1 MFKKHSHKLNLLL
14 AGGDLM
20 LTAVAFYLAYW
31 LRFEVGLLEQTRP
44 HHRMQYAI
52 VLACILPLW
61 PGLFSFFRVYQSRRH
76 QGIFADFRPLLFSI
90 STGVIFI
97 CAFTFFYRGIT
108 YSRLSFV
115 CFGALN
121 FILIFSERVALRAIL
136 HHLRKRGYN
145 LRRVLIV
152 GAGPLGRRVAQRV
165 LSHPEMGYHIVGLL
179 DDHHAAGIFKSK
191 LDLKVLGKTNDIAR
205 LVERH
210 NIDKVIIAL
219 PMQAIRKISKVVKVC
234 EQEGVATDIVPDFFK
249 FIQPRTKVQNF
260 AGLPLVSVRATP
272 VDSLNYRIGKRIFDV
287 AFSAGILIATT
298 PLLLIITVLVK
309 LTSSG
314 PVFFLQER
322 YGANRRAFRM
332 LKFRTMRLQT
342 ASSSDTTWTRPND
355 HRITPLGAFL
365 RRTSLDE
372 LPQFIN
378 VLKGDMSVVGPR
390 PERPFF
396 AQQFKSEVPSYM
408 VRHQVKTG
416 ITGWAQVN
424 GWRGDTSIKKRLE
437 HDLYYIENWTFAL
450 DLKIIALTVAHGLIN
465 KNAY

>member
-1 MFKKHSHKLNLLL
+1 MFKKYSHKLIFML
-14 AGGDLM
+14 AVGDLF
-20 LTAVAFYLAYW
+20 LTAATFYLAYW
-31 LRFEVGLLEQTRP
+31 LRFETGLLEQARP
-44 HHRMQYAI
+44 HQRMQYTI

-76 QGIFADFRPLLFSI
+76 QGIFADFRPLLFSLT
-90 STGVIFI
+90 TGVIFI
-97 CAFTFFYRGIT
+97 CAFTFFYREIS
-108 YSRLSFV
+108 YSRLTFV
-115 CFGALN
+115 WFGVLN
-121 FILIFSERVALRAIL
+121 FVLIFSERVTLRAIL

-165 LSHPEMGYHIVGLL
+165 LTHPEMGYHIVGLL
-179 DDHHAAGIFKSK
+179 DDHHAPGIFKNK
-191 LDLKVLGKTNDIAR
+191 LDLKVLGKTKDVAQAI
-205 LVERH
+205 ERH
-210 NIDKVIIAL
+210 NVDKVIIAL
-219 PMQAIRKISKVVKVC
+219 PMQAIRKISKIVKVC
-234 EQEGVATDIVPDFFK
+234 EQEGVAADIVPDFFK

-287 AFSAGILIATT
+287 VFSAVILTATS
-298 PLLLIITVLVK
+298 PLLLLITVLVK
-309 LTSSG
+309 LTSPG
-314 PVFFLQER
+314 PVFFSQER
-322 YGANRRAFRM
+322 YGANRRPFRM
-332 LKFRTMRLQT
+332 MKFRTMRQQT
-342 ASSSDTTWTRPND
+342 EDSSDTTWTRPND
-355 HRITPLGAFL
+355 LRVTLLGAFL

-424 GWRGDTSIKKRLE
+424 GWRGDTSIKKRVE
-437 HDLYYIENWTFAL
+437 HDLYYIENWSFAL
-450 DLKIIALTVAHGLIN
+450 DLKIIFMTVAHGLID